1 MKDQLVTFETA
12 KLAKE
17 KGFEIKTMPFYRV
30 IEPMSSDVKYFGK
43 KDKEILVKYNNQF
56 DSVWSDFSAPTQ
68 SLLQKWLREKH
79 KIHAFAH
86 PVEDL
91 NSFLSIVDVMT
102 PSAFER
108 LYISYNE
115 YNNFENA
122 LERSLKEGLKLL
134 KDKK

>member
-17 KGFEIKTMPFYRV
+17 KGLIQNLECNHTYCIGFNSVKEDKSIMPERKRT
-30 IEPMSSDVKYFGK
+30 SVKG
-43 KDKEILVKYNNQF
+43 QF
-56 DSVWSDFSAPTQ
+56 HLALAPTQ

-102 PSAFER
+102 PSSFER
-108 LYISYNE
+108 IYISDNE

>member
-1 MKDQLVTFETA
+1 MKDQLITFETA

-17 KGFEIKTMPFYRV
+17 KGFEIGLHKGYFEKKEDEWVVYETAIRLFNTQ
-30 IEPMSSDVKYFGK
+30 SDSF
-43 KDKEILVKYNNQF
+43 E
-56 DSVWSDFSAPTQ
+56 APTQ

-86 PVEDL
+86 PLEDL

-102 PSAFER
+102 PSSFER
-108 LYISYNE
+108 LYISDNE

-122 LERSLKEGLKLL
+122 LERSLKEALKLI